1 MSWGDPM
8 LLEQRTGGGGRVS
21 VLTRNPKFNCLL
33 QAILEDWH
41 FITEAD
47 AASVEIL
54 LLERGLPVPAG
65 AQQVIWLTPLP
76 LETEPYLEVPLSLT
90 ELYHY
95 LELQFFPQP
104 RHHIRLPLD
113 QPIDVNVRGVW
124 LVGRLLSISDRGA
137 RIASPALLPK
147 GEHLLLDVRLEGY
160 SLRLTGEVL
169 YDIPAGD
176 VSGREQP
183 QAGLLFRQLKPAVRT
198 ALRHFIERS
207 FVERACK
214 KSGIATSDPSLSW
227 FNLVKNPWQEMPW

>member
-1 MSWGDPM
+1 M
-8 LLEQRTGGGGRVS
+8 LLEQRSGGGGRVS
-21 VLTRNPKFNCLL
+21 VLTRNPKFNRLL
-33 QAILEDWH
+33 QTILAEWH

-65 AQQVIWLTPLP
+65 AQRVIWLTPMP
-76 LETEPYLEVPLSLT
+76 LDAEPCLEVPLSLT

-124 LVGRLLSISDRGA
+124 LVGRLLSLSDRGA
-137 RIASPALLPK
+137 RIISPALLPK
-147 GEHLLLDVRLEGY
+147 RERLLLDIRLEGY
-160 SLRLTGEVL
+160 PLRLTGEVL

-176 VSGREQP
+176 VSGRELP
-183 QAGLLFRQLKPAVRT
+183 QAGLLFKPPKPALRK
-198 ALRHFIERS
+198 ALRHFIERR
-207 FVERACK
+207 FVDLACQK
-214 KSGIATSDPSLSW
+214 TGIAASDPSLSW
-227 FNLVKNPWQEMPW
+227 FRLVKNPWEELSG

>member
-1 MSWGDPM
+1 M
-8 LLEQRTGGGGRVS
+8 LLEQRPGGGGLVS
-21 VLTRNPKFNCLL
+21 VLTRNPKFNRLL

-54 LLERGLPVPAG
+54 LLERGVPVPAG
-65 AQQVIWLTPLP
+65 AHQVIWLTPLP
-76 LETEPYLEVPLSLT
+76 LDAEPYLEVPLSLT

-104 RHHIRLPLD
+104 RHHVRLSLD

-124 LVGRLLSISDRGA
+124 LVGRLLSLSDRGA
-137 RIASPALLPK
+137 RITCPALLPK
-147 GEHLLLDVRLEGY
+147 RERLLLDIRLEGFP
-160 SLRLTGEVL
+160 LRLTGEVL

-183 QAGLLFRQLKPAVRT
+183 QAGLLFKPSKPALRD
-198 ALRHFIERS
+198 ALRHYIERS

-214 KSGIATSDPSLSW
+214 KTGIAPSDPSLSW
-227 FNLVKNPWQEMPW
+227 FSLVRNPWAELSG